1 MEFGEMKR
9 NMSNWS
15 NLCMLLRRAS
25 LTASAG
31 LSCST
36 TRKQIRFSNK
46 VIFLQLVGNMTWLSH
61 CVLRSVCVCCRSNA
75 ALEMASKVKKG
86 KRCSL
91 HSLDLHK
98 SKALWWV
105 AVVLISLL
113 LTVICLYLY
122 LSSLISDASHL
133 ETSFIQFYPQ
143 YVDYC
148 NIDRKSLWL
157 SIHTTSKSDDLDL
170 L

>member
-1 MEFGEMKR
+1 
-9 NMSNWS
+9 MSNWS